1 MLKYRRKNGKMNAF
15 EIVMQSREA
24 LVNKIIE
31 NMENGYILPREQ
43 WNRNVFNPQNPLSE
57 AVYHGVNRF
66 RLMYAAME
74 HCYEDPRWVTYKQ
87 AKEAGLKFKKYD
99 RDKGVLCEKWIFTRK
114 EIVKEE
120 NEFGEI
126 EKKEKE
132 VLLSKPMV
140 NYFTVYN
147 AQEFKNFPSL
157 DFEWRQVEENQVVQ
171 LTEEIISVSE
181 CPIKEIKQGRAY
193 YSPAEDKIIL
203 PPRETFIN
211 DEAFLGTMLHEMAH
225 STGHVSRLNRSIM
238 NEFGS
243 QDYAKEELRAE
254 MAAIFME
261 GDFHVKYDMEH
272 FNNHT
277 QYLESWIGALKQD
290 KNELFRAIS
299 DAQKA
304 SERIVGN
311 YEKKYG
317 PLKKEEKLVRDVLKF
332 EKIKKVKS
340 RKGKS
345 R

>member
-1 MLKYRRKNGKMNAF
+1 MWKYQRRKEKMNAY

-24 LVNKIIE
+24 LVNKIIQ

-43 WNRNVFNPQNPLSE
+43 WNRNAFNPQNPLSQ
-57 AVYHGVNRF
+57 AIYQGGNRF
-66 RLMYAAME
+66 RLMYAAVE
-74 HCYEDPRWVTYKQ
+74 HGYEDPRWVTYKQ
-87 AKEAGLKFKKYD
+87 AKEAGLKFKSYD
-99 RDKGVLCEKWIFTRK
+99 REKGILCEKWIFTKK

-120 NEFGEI
+120 DESGKI

-132 VLLSKPMV
+132 VLLSRPMV

-147 AQEFKNFPSL
+147 AQEFLNFPAL
-157 DFEWRQVEENQVVQ
+157 DLDGRQIEKNRVVE
-171 LTEEIISVSE
+171 LTDKIIAISE
-181 CPIKEIKQGRAY
+181 CPIKEMKQGRAY
-193 YSPAEDKIIL
+193 YSPADDKIIL
-203 PPRETFIN
+203 PPREAFIN
-211 DEAFLGTMLHEMAH
+211 DEAFLGTLLHEMAH
-225 STGHVSRLNRSIM
+225 STGHKSRLDRSII
-238 NEFGS
+238 NQFGS
-243 QDYAKEELRAE
+243 EDYAREELRAE

-261 GDFHVKYDMEH
+261 GDFQIKYDKEH
-272 FNNHT
+272 FNSHT
-277 QYLESWIGALKQD
+277 QYLESWIGALKKD

-317 PLKKEEKLVRDVLKF
+317 LLQKEKKLG
-332 EKIKKVKS
+332 KKALNVKKART